1 MPEKIILELM
11 KENILICRDLSYTG
25 DVESR
30 NPNISMII
38 VACKSDLL
46 KVDDAISLKIAR
58 TAQGQ
63 LRAIG
68 LAIGAAVIYTSS
80 KSDINTARLRRHV
93 IGKLYPEASCI
104 DEGIEVNKSLFRK
117 IYWSYNP
124 SVTLSLHLPCFFFN
138 PIIILYVTLRLFI
151 CLVRSLHAKTKGRHY
166 SGFHS
171 FRDGQS

>member
-1 MPEKIILELM
+1 MY
-11 KENILICRDLSYTG
+11 ENILICRDLSYTG
-25 DVESR
+25 DVEWR
-30 NPNISMII
+30 NTNLSMII

-104 DEGIEVNKSLFRK
+104 DESIEVNKSLFRK

-124 SVTLSLHLPCFFFN
+124 SVTLSLYFSFTSPAFFQSNYYLPF
-138 PIIILYVTLRLFI
+138 YVCLTLRLFI
-151 CLVRSLHAKTKGRHY
+151 CLVHFLHTKTKGWHY
-166 SGFHS
+166 SGLHS